1 MKAKMMCYCINNLV
15 QDPRNKARA
24 HHSFALGC
32 QSSDQIACV
41 FTMAAAK
48 DINEQKQVLA
58 S

>member
-1 MKAKMMCYCINNLV
+1 MMCYCINNLV